1 MKPFEMN
8 MKKDDDLIAEILE
21 LWFSE
26 RVKPL
31 WFNST
36 AQFDDELRER
46 FQDTWGLAR
55 AGSYDHWEL
64 EADGA
69 LALVIVLDQFPLNM
83 FREDARQYS
92 TEAHARRIAEHAI
105 DKGFDKHMPGERR
118 AFLYLPFMHSES
130 MEDQDRSVALYEAA
144 GLDNNLRFAH
154 HHRDVI
160 RRFGRF
166 PHRNAALGRE
176 STAEELA
183 YLEKANW

>member
-1 MKPFEMN
+1 MR
-8 MKKDDDLIAEILE
+8 MKKDDDLIAEILG
-21 LWFSE
+21 LWFSG
-26 RVKPL
+26 RVRPL

-36 AQFDDELRER
+36 EEFDAELRER
-46 FQDTWGLAR
+46 FLATWGLAR

-83 FREDARQYS
+83 FRGNDPRQYS
-92 TEAHARRIAEHAI
+92 TEAHARAVAGRAI
-105 DKGFDKHMPGERR
+105 EQGFDNDMVGERK

-130 MEDQDRSVALYEAA
+130 LADQQRSLALYEAA
-144 GLDNNLRFAH
+144 GLEDNLRYAR
-154 HHRDVI
+154 HHRDI
-160 RRFGRF
+160 IERFGRF

-183 YLEKANW
+183 YLEKARW

>member
-1 MKPFEMN
+1 
-8 MKKDDDLIAEILE
+8 MKKDDELIAEILD

-26 RVKPL
+26 RVRPL

-36 AQFDDELRER
+36 VEFDAELRER
-46 FQDTWGLAR
+46 FQESWGLAR
-55 AGSYDHWEL
+55 AGSYDFWEM

-92 TEAHARRIAEHAI
+92 TEAKARAVAERAI
-105 DKGFDKHMPGERR
+105 ERGFDQAMPDERK

-130 MEDQDRSVALYEAA
+130 LADQDRSVALYEAA
-144 GLDNNLRFAH
+144 GLDNNLRFAR
-154 HHRDVI
+154 HHRDI
-160 RRFGRF
+160 IQRFGRF

-176 STAEELA
+176 STSEELA
-183 YLEKANW
+183 YLEKARW